1 MKIFNHKKKK
11 QRRKY
16 VINEK
21 EIHEKKQKRKWI
33 IYHILELI
41 SEILSSTPI
50 DQLQKMEQLPQI
62 EQIKEIDIKVNGK
75 QSTTETNNSSTAS
88 NNNNNK

>member
-1 MKIFNHKKKK
+1 MK
-11 QRRKY
+11 
-16 VINEK
+16 
-21 EIHEKKQKRKWI
+21 
-33 IYHILELI
+33 LI
-41 SEILSSTPI
+41 KCYDIE
-50 DQLQKMEQLPQI
+50 QI